1 MFIQKNNPFSKRNIK
16 VSTTGYKRDSADV
29 NEDELLIP
37 SGEITMK
44 GVDFPVK
51 GEDNLGNVK
60 MMQPGK
66 DYSFPGSKVLETPVK
81 KYKKTKKKR

>member
-16 VSTTGYKRDSADV
+16 VSTTG
-29 NEDELLIP
+29 P

-44 GVDFPVK
+44 DVDFPVK
-51 GEDNLGNVK
+51 GEDNLGNVM

-81 KYKKTKKKR
+81 KYKKTKKKK